1 MHDPSEG
8 GGSMEE
14 IPLVGEIEKRL
25 EELGIELPEAREP
38 KVAKILSSN
47 IAGNILYVSGQVPQ
61 WNGELHFI
69 GKVGREFDIGQGR
82 EAARLCALNVIAH
95 AKKAL
100 NGDLDRIIKIAKVKG
115 YVNATDDLTEVA
127 AVVNG
132 ASELFVDVFGMAGQH
147 ARTVAG
153 VNVMPFDVA
162 IEVEADFL
170 IET

>member
-1 MHDPSEG
+1 M
-8 GGSMEE
+8 
-14 IPLVGEIEKRL
+14 VGEIDKRL
-25 EELGIELPEAREP
+25 KELGVELPEARDP

-61 WNGELHFI
+61 WNGEMTFI
-69 GKVGREFDIGQGR
+69 GKVGREFDIQAGR
-82 EAARLCALNVIAH
+82 KAARLCALNVIAH

-100 NGDLDRIIKIAKVKG
+100 NGNLDRIVKVAKIKG
-115 YVNATDDLTEVA
+115 YVNTTPDLVEVA
-127 AVVNG
+127 EVVNG
-132 ASELFVDVFGMAGQH
+132 ASELFVDVFGEAGRH

-170 IET
+170 ISDEN

>member
-1 MHDPSEG
+1 M
-8 GGSMEE
+8 
-14 IPLVGEIEKRL
+14 VGAIDKRL
-25 EELGIELPEAREP
+25 KELGVELPEARDP

-61 WNGELHFI
+61 WNGEMTFI
-69 GKVGREFDIGQGR
+69 GKVGREFDIQEGR
-82 EAARLCALNVIAH
+82 KAARLCALNVIAH

-100 NGDLDRIIKIAKVKG
+100 NGNLDRVVKVAKIKG
-115 YVNATDDLTEVA
+115 YVNTTPDLVEVA
-127 AVVNG
+127 EVVNG
-132 ASELFVDVFGMAGQH
+132 ASELFVDVFGEAGRH

-170 IET
+170 ISDEN